1 MLMTVRS
8 LAVCVGLTLASPP
21 AQGGVRGVPQE
32 APRQSASQPPPIVNS
47 LRDLGVL
54 LARVPSSSPASLFDL
69 PRARAALNNLQ
80 QLSSNWPAASPEDYR
95 ANLARDVNVL
105 GAALNSGNRDR
116 LAATLQAIA
125 DDLEIKLEHCT
136 RSGGK
141 LGGSVVVR
149 VRSVRGNDEIKNWQ
163 VFYLPRVLEAAGSA
177 SPGRFPRLSSPT
189 DESLVPGRYVMWLQ
203 DPTSKNTGERT
214 VVKVGEGKKELLL
227 DLSVPADS
235 RR

>member
-1 MLMTVRS
+1 MTLRS
-8 LAVCVGLTLASPP
+8 LAVCAGLTLACSS
-21 AQGGVRGVPQE
+21 AQAGVRVPHE
-32 APRQSASQPPPIVNS
+32 PRREPGGEPAPIISS
-47 LRDLGVL
+47 LRALDDLL
-54 LARVPSSSPASLFDL
+54 SRVPSSSRSGLAAL
-69 PRARAALNNLQ
+69 PRARAALDSLQ
-80 QLSSNWPAASPEDYR
+80 RLSANWPAASPADYR
-95 ANLARDVNVL
+95 ANLAWDADALR
-105 GAALNSGNRDR
+105 AAVESGNRDR

-149 VRSVRGNDEIKNWQ
+149 VRSVRGNDEIKNWE

-189 DESLVPGRYVMWLQ
+189 DDSLVPGRYVMWLQ

-214 VVKVGEGKKELLL
+214 VVKVGEGRKELLL

>member
-1 MLMTVRS
+1 MTLRS
-8 LAVCVGLTLASPP
+8 LAVCAGLTLVSPP
-21 AQGGVRGVPQE
+21 AQAGARGVPQE
-32 APRQSASQPPPIVNS
+32 PLRQSVAQPPPIASS
-47 LRDLGVL
+47 LQALRVL
-54 LARVPSSSPASLFDL
+54 FSRVPTSSPARLFDL
-69 PRARAALNNLQ
+69 PRARAALNSLQ
-80 QLSSNWPAASPEDYR
+80 QLSNSWPAASPADYR

-105 GAALNSGNRDR
+105 QAALNSRNQDR

-149 VRSVRGNDEIKNWQ
+149 VRSVRGGDEIKNWQ

-189 DESLVPGRYVMWLQ
+189 DDSLVPGRYVMWLQ

-227 DLSVPADS
+227 DLSVPVDS